1 MLEIEQAQLR
11 DRFQVLL
18 AQEQQALRVYEQLAA
33 QASDP
38 EIRDMVEH
46 LLRDKRRH
54 VELTERLLEIVE

>member
-18 AQEQQALRVYEQLAA
+18 AQEQQALLAYEQLAA
-33 QASDP
+33 QISDP
-38 EIRDMVEH
+38 GIRDKVEH
-46 LLRDKRRH
+46 LLRDKQRH